1 MNIFYIIR
9 VKIEIKG
16 TTVMR
21 WIGYFLLFLLC
32 LFILLIFVKIK
43 IRVVFQDES
52 RFVQVKYL
60 FFKYKMDLNP
70 MMKELEKN
78 AELSADKMKDEVT
91 VKKEEVVV
99 KTKTVEQKVIEDSM
113 ELDEKPKIKV
123 KRVKKKKR
131 VEKTQ
136 EKVSR
141 PKLRQMIRKFKLL
154 FKTGK
159 RVLVRFTKKIRVHQL
174 DSVIHFSVDDPMLNG
189 CLLGSLWAMQANVY
203 GFISRYVKK
212 VDHYHLD
219 VLSQFSGNRIFVDFT
234 CIVSFKL
241 VDIIV
246 VLLTSF
252 RDLMTILKL
261 IRKEEDL

>member
-1 MNIFYIIR
+1 
-9 VKIEIKG
+9 
-16 TTVMR
+16 
-21 WIGYFLLFLLC
+21 
-32 LFILLIFVKIK
+32 
-43 IRVVFQDES
+43 
-52 RFVQVKYL
+52 
-60 FFKYKMDLNP
+60 
-70 MMKELEKN
+70 
-78 AELSADKMKDEVT
+78 
-91 VKKEEVVV
+91 
-99 KTKTVEQKVIEDSM
+99 

-212 VDHYHLD
+212 VDHYHFD